1 MDGGEAGGISAAES
15 LHLHM
20 ADSDKSNSLI
30 ANKSLR
36 HVELLIA
43 GAVVRHLL
51 WCLEVGVLALVYQ
64 LNGLV
69 LCQIAIIN
77 VKLITDYIQLSL
89 IFTHPLHRGSHR
101 WTTEYR
107 P

>member
-1 MDGGEAGGISAAES
+1 MDRGEAGGIGAAES

-36 HVELLIA
+36 HVEFLIA

-51 WCLEVGVLALVYQ
+51 RCLKVGVLAPVYQ
-64 LNGLV
+64 LNGLI
-69 LCQIAIIN
+69 LCQISIMN
-77 VKLITDYIQLSL
+77 VKLIIDYIQVFL
-89 IFTHPLHRGSHR
+89 IFTHPLHRGIHR